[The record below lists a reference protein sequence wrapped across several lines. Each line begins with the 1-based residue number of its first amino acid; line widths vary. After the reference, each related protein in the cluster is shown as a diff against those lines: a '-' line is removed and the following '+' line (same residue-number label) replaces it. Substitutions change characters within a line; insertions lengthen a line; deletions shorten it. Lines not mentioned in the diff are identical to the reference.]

1 MCKTNTYG
9 TFGLETTSVLWRL
22 FDRYAKE
29 TLPGVIDMRSE
40 AVVGRNWGTYATP
53 SQHQLSNI
61 MLSKGYSKVWEKK
74 K

>member
-40 AVVGRNWGTYATP
+40 AVVGRN
-53 SQHQLSNI
+53 
-61 MLSKGYSKVWEKK
+61 
-74 K
+74 